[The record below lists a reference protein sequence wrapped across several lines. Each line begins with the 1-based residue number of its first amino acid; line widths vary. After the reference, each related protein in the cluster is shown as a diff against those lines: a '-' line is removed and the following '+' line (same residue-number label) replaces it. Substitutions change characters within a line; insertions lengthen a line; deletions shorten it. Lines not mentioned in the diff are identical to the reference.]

1 MFNYVE
7 KKQSA
12 TVLFMIKEGSNM
24 SKSQSTLWVMKGW
37 SDMKKG
43 KFVINFLVVF
53 ILIAVGVIS
62 YRALEK
68 KNWC

>member
-1 MFNYVE
+1 
-7 KKQSA
+7 
-12 TVLFMIKEGSNM
+12 
-24 SKSQSTLWVMKGW
+24 
-37 SDMKKG
+37 MKKG

-68 KNWC
+68 KLMLIEIHLFIDA

>member
-1 MFNYVE
+1 
-7 KKQSA
+7 
-12 TVLFMIKEGSNM
+12 
-24 SKSQSTLWVMKGW
+24 
-37 SDMKKG
+37 MKKG

-68 KNWC
+68 KN